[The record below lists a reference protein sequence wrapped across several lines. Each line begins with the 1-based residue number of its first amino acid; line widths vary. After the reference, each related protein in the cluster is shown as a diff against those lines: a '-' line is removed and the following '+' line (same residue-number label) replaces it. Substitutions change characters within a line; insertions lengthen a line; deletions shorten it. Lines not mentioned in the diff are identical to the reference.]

1 MEMIDRYIYAVTQH
15 LPENIREDV
24 SKELRSNIQ
33 DMLPED
39 ASNDQ
44 IREVLEE
51 LGNPIKLAVE
61 YNPKSRYLIGP
72 SIYNQYI
79 TILKLVTGIAALT
92 MGCIAIFTWL
102 FNPVDIQKPA
112 SVIANIISAFFEG
125 ALQGAFWV
133 TLVFV
138 IMERSGVH
146 EGNSPF
152 TKKKWTLKDLPDIP
166 DYGKKKISRVSTTA
180 EIFFTVIVT
189 VVLIFRPGV
198 IGVSLNGSQF
208 VPILNADRLNT
219 YIIGIVLFGVVSL
232 GILVWKTIYPY
243 WSIPLAAANAGFNIA
258 TAVFMLFMVRDRH
271 MVNGEF
277 LNLLESL
284 TKLTLPQVTLIW
296 QRGLWVFAAVIIIIA
311 ICDSIAGVFKCKR

>member
-1 MEMIDRYIYAVTQH
+1 MEIIDRYIYAVTQH

-39 ASNDQ
+39 ASDDQ
-44 IREVLEE
+44 IKEVLEE
-51 LGNPIKLAVE
+51 LGNPVKLAIE
-61 YNPKSRYLIGP
+61 YNPERRYLIGP

-79 TILKLVTGIAALT
+79 TLLKLVTGIAAVT
-92 MGCIAIFTWL
+92 MGGIAIFTWL
-102 FNPVDIQKPA
+102 FNFADAQKPA
-112 SVIANIISAFFEG
+112 TIVANIISAFFEG

-146 EGNSPF
+146 EGHSPF

-180 EIFFTVIVT
+180 EMLFTVIVT
-189 VVLIFRPGV
+189 VVLVFRPEV
-198 IGVSLNGSQF
+198 IGISINGSQF

-219 YIIGIVLFGVVSL
+219 YIIGIVLLGVISL

-258 TAVFMLFMVRDRH
+258 TAILMLFMVRDTQI
-271 MVNGEF
+271 VNDEF
-277 LNLLESL
+277 PKLLESL
-284 TKLTLPQVTLIW
+284 TNLTLPQVTLIW
-296 QRGLWVFAAVIIIIA
+296 QRGLWLFAAVFVVIA

>member
-39 ASNDQ
+39 ATEDQ
-44 IREVLEE
+44 IKEVLEE
-51 LGNPIKLAVE
+51 LGNPVKLAVE
-61 YNPKSRYLIGP
+61 YNPERRYLIGP
-72 SIYNQYI
+72 SLYNQYI
-79 TILKLVTGIAALT
+79 KLLKLVTGIAALT
-92 MGCIAIFTWL
+92 MGCIALAVWIFNTD
-102 FNPVDIQKPA
+102 NAITP
-112 SVIANIISAFFEG
+112 ANIVSDVISAVFEG

-138 IMERSGVH
+138 IMERSGIR

-166 DYGKKKISRVSTTA
+166 EYGKKKISRASTTV
-180 EIFFTVIVT
+180 EIFFTIIAT
-189 VVLIFRPGV
+189 VVLLFRPEV
-198 IGVSLNGSQF
+198 IGISINGSRF
-208 VPILNADRLNT
+208 VPILNVDRLNT
-219 YIIGIVLFGVVSL
+219 YTIGIVLLGVISL

-243 WSIPLAAANAGFNIA
+243 WSISLAAANAGFNIA
-258 TAVFMLFMVRDRH
+258 TAILMLFMVRDSQL
-271 MVNGEF
+271 VNDRF
-277 LNLLESL
+277 LTLLEDL
-284 TKLTLPQVTLIW
+284 TNLTFSQVTLIW
-296 QRGLWVFAAVIIIIA
+296 QRGLWLFAAVFIVIA